1 MNFLQYLDLEQCE
14 NLVNLPDSIVKLVQ
28 LRCLNLPDEVLKV
41 NRAPCIKRVGT
52 EFLRP
57 SQPAAASF
65 PRLNKMVLKGMVE
78 WEEWEWE
85 EKVQAMSRLEKLSLQ
100 SCKLRLVPPGLASNA
115 WALRKLSIQQVKQ
128 ISYLEKFPSVV
139 ELTVDWCPDLERI
152 SNLPKV
158 QKLTIT
164 RCPKLKVLKDV
175 PELRRLVLE
184 GVEHLRYLENIP
196 FVVEL
201 TVVGSS
207 DLETISNLPKL
218 QKLTITRCPKLK
230 VLKDVPALQ
239 RLVLVDG
246 WIETLP
252 EYVRDVTPRHL
263 EVTESFIQAMV
274 SQRWPSTTEMEKIKY
289 KFDKI
294 MACQTIAVLYMQ
306 LKSHL
311 GLKTSTF
318 RRRMKTC

>member
-1 MNFLQYLDLEQCE
+1 MSTATVPLNNLKFLLLSGLACCTQ
-14 NLVNLPDSIVKLVQ
+14 LPNGLCH
-28 LRCLNLPDEVLKV
+28 LPCLQVLKV
-41 NRAPCIKRVGT
+41 NRAPCIKCVGT

-78 WEEWEWE
+78 WEEVEWE

-175 PELRRLVLE
+175 TELRRLVLE

-263 EVTESFIQAMV
+263 EVNCSLTLLTSIATGHSGPE
-274 SQRWPSTTEMEKIKY
+274 
-289 KFDKI
+289 FDKF
-294 MACQTIAVLYMQ
+294 
-306 LKSHL
+306 SHVEHVKAR
-311 GLKTSTF
+311 GVHT
-318 RRRMKTC
+318 